1 MRNKQYFDIKYPFTS
16 NGLENYDFDLN
27 RNEFEAVRSKIVHVL
42 FTPKGSRLRSPEFGT
57 DLIKYI
63 FEPNDEESWN
73 GVESEIRKTV
83 SRWVRG
89 VTVNSVSVMASED
102 RMGTY
107 VKLEYTVDRDGEEYS
122 DKFIVEL

>member
-1 MRNKQYFDIKYPFTS
+1 M
-16 NGLENYDFDLN
+16 
-27 RNEFEAVRSKIVHVL
+27 HVL

-107 VKLEYTVDRDGEEYS
+107 VKVEYTVDRDGEEYS